1 MTIFKLTV
9 ETKSNR
15 KNKMR
20 QIIRIHICTQTHF
33 KLHTNMLHDF
43 GLENKILVNI
53 CLKMTKIQ
61 NREYGVKV
69 KETPEWSFL
78 K

>member
-1 MTIFKLTV
+1 MTIFMLTV

-20 QIIRIHICTQTHF
+20 QIIRINICTQTHF

-53 CLKMTKIQ
+53 YLKMTKIQ

-78 K
+78 M